1 MVRPAPEIAP
11 LALTSQQ
18 LHHRCE
24 PGQFQ
29 FETTQELA
37 GLTEL
42 IGQTR
47 AMDAVRFGAGVQ
59 HDGYNMFVLG
69 SAGMGKRSLVKA
81 FLEKKAGGENEPSD
95 WCYLNNFTQ
104 PHKPHAVRLP
114 CGRGAELSRQMARW
128 VDYLRAAIPALFESD
143 DYRAKVGVI
152 EETFSKQ
159 QERVFK
165 ELGEDAEKQNIV
177 LLRTP
182 GGFAFAPTRNQEVL
196 APDDYNKLDEEEKKR
211 ISTAIAELQQRL
223 EKILNQIP
231 QGMKERS
238 EQVAQL
244 NGETTRATVQHV
256 MEDLHRAFDDLSL
269 IQKYLDAVQ
278 HDIIE
283 HADDFRHPEETTK
296 VSGLTLTARESFHRY
311 QVNLLV
317 TNGKQAGAALVS
329 EDNPT
334 YSNLVGRVEHIA
346 QLGALVTDFTLIQ
359 PGALH
364 RANGGYLLLDVR
376 KVLLQPFAWDALK
389 RALQSR
395 EIRIESLGQMF
406 SLVSTV
412 SLEPEPIPLSVKI
425 VLFGDRLMYYL
436 LQQYDPDFSE
446 LFKVAADFEDR
457 IERTPETH
465 LLYARLIGTLATKDK
480 LLAFD
485 RSAVARVIEY
495 SARLVGDAQRLSIHM
510 RSVADLLQ
518 EADYW
523 AREAAQGVVT
533 AGHVQQAIDTQIHRQ
548 DRVRG
553 QLHESI
559 LRGTQ
564 LIDTQGSVAGQI
576 NGLSVLALGDFAFAQ
591 PIRITATT
599 RFGEGEMVNIE
610 REVKLSG
617 AIHSKG
623 VLILSAYLAAHYARN
638 QPLALS
644 ASLVFEQSYGP
655 IDGDSA
661 SLAEL
666 CVLLSNLA
674 NAPVK
679 QSLAVTGSVN
689 QLGQVQAIGG
699 VNEKIEGFFDIC
711 AARGLS
717 GEQGVL
723 IPGANVKHLM
733 LRCDV
738 VSAAEAGQ
746 FHIYAVDHAD
756 QAMALLTGVAA
767 GEAGADGSYPAGTIN
782 QRVAARVL
790 ELSELRKRFARQP
803 DTRAQSDKEP
813 V

>member
-1 MVRPAPEIAP
+1 MARPAPETAP

-69 SAGMGKRSLVKA
+69 PAGMGKRSLVKA

-114 CGRGAELSRQMARW
+114 CGRGAELSRQMARL

-231 QGMKERS
+231 QWMKERS

-244 NGETTRATVQHV
+244 NRETTRATVQHV

-465 LLYARLIGTLATKDK
+465 LLYARLIGTLAIKDK

-674 NAPVK
+674 NVPVK
-679 QSLAVTGSVN
+679 QSLAVTGSIN

-733 LRCDV
+733 LRRDV

-803 DTRAQSDKEP
+803 DKRAQSDKEP

>member
-1 MVRPAPEIAP
+1 MARPAPETAP

-69 SAGMGKRSLVKA
+69 PAGMGKRSLVKA

-114 CGRGAELSRQMARW
+114 CGRGAELSRQMARL

-182 GGFAFAPTRNQEVL
+182 GGFACAPTRNQEVL
-196 APDDYNKLDEEEKKR
+196 APDDYNKLDEDEKKR

-231 QGMKERS
+231 QWMKERS

-244 NGETTRATVQHV
+244 NRETTRATVQHV

-465 LLYARLIGTLATKDK
+465 LLYARLIGTLAIKDK

-679 QSLAVTGSVN
+679 QSLAVTGSIN

-733 LRCDV
+733 LRRDV